1 MFSRILEHG
10 CGSIV
15 PENIEIKRNIDTKW
29 VNQPMTSQEFK
40 GYSPN
45 NKYELYLTNLSE
57 SSIPPEII
65 RKP

>member
-1 MFSRILEHG
+1 M
-10 CGSIV
+10 

-40 GYSPN
+40 GSSPN
-45 NKYELYLTNLSE
+45 NEYELYLTNLSE
-57 SSIPPEII
+57 SSVPPEII